1 VVFGTATMNSAEAGN
16 GIGNVAVRDE
26 QYPHCKK
33 ERMIKMEKEFKYYII
48 LDKEGKRVSPGYRED
63 GDVPEDVKENG
74 FLVTKSEFAMLLNGY
89 YRDPETGE
97 YKEIPPYEPGLDEL
111 KASKL
116 LEVYAWTESK
126 ITGGFTSECSGEMV
140 RYDSD
145 KDTQLTISSDLNTIN
160 SAPDKF
166 SEYYPNGYPMRGYPD
181 GGTEKTI
188 HYLTV
193 KQLIQWN
200 VDLGLHRGA
209 CKQAGWEKQALVDA
223 ADSKEALDAIILEK

>member
-1 VVFGTATMNSAEAGN
+1 
-16 GIGNVAVRDE
+16 
-26 QYPHCKK
+26 
-33 ERMIKMEKEFKYYII
+33 
-48 LDKEGKRVSPGYRED
+48 
-63 GDVPEDVKENG
+63 
-74 FLVTKSEFAMLLNGY
+74 
-89 YRDPETGE
+89 
-97 YKEIPPYEPGLDEL
+97 
-111 KASKL
+111 
-116 LEVYAWTESK
+116 
-126 ITGGFTSECSGEMV
+126 MV

-145 KDTQLTISSDLNTIN
+145 KDTQLPVSSDLNTIN

-209 CKQAGWEKQALVDA
+209 CKQAGWEKQA
-223 ADSKEALDAIILEK
+223 DSKEALDAIILEK